1 MNRIIYILGAILF
14 ITSSLF
20 YATVMPN
27 ALAQTPDNTNV
38 SLVSHSAEQASAN
51 SFDNLMLSLKTRRF
65 SCKLNKAPDAQYEA
79 VYATSQNV
87 SELTHIHAPAVFGA
101 GKYVW
106 ASDGFSLYQFE
117 YSGNASHSL
126 KLPSFTSK
134 IIIVGI
140 TEQSVI
146 QKHIIDKK
154 SCVTSAPLTN
164 PSNESTI
171 YCSENYFKAQ
181 YYNNAVYI
189 LSDIPCKNDKSNKNC
204 KDKSV
209 SLERYTLDGT
219 SVWSTTLN
227 KMPSSSIVGQWSNII
242 LILNSNASLIA
253 LDTETG
259 AEIYRKD
266 EFSELELD
274 KEYYQFNHFYVDK
287 EAGLFIVAS
296 RYHNKLTVIDIKTGA
311 IVKIH
316 DFGKAYAHN
325 KFLEEDYHYI
335 ELGDFSFPLN
345 TIMGIDNGV
354 IYIRKDKNILAAL
367 DLKTGNQ
374 LWKYDIYN
382 SPLNTNSTQNR
393 DDIAYHVGDILI
405 TDDLVMIGYHKFA
418 TALNKKTGTP
428 LWNYQFFPFNGYF
441 GYQMWLSC
449 IDDHLLIQ
457 SDNIYLY

>member
-65 SCKLNKAPDAQYEA
+65 SCKLNKAPDAQYES

-164 PSNESTI
+164 PANESTI

-181 YYNNAVYI
+181 Y
-189 LSDIPCKNDKSNKNC
+189 
-204 KDKSV
+204 
-209 SLERYTLDGT
+209 
-219 SVWSTTLN
+219 
-227 KMPSSSIVGQWSNII
+227 
-242 LILNSNASLIA
+242 
-253 LDTETG
+253 
-259 AEIYRKD
+259 
-266 EFSELELD
+266 
-274 KEYYQFNHFYVDK
+274 
-287 EAGLFIVAS
+287 
-296 RYHNKLTVIDIKTGA
+296 
-311 IVKIH
+311 
-316 DFGKAYAHN
+316 
-325 KFLEEDYHYI
+325 
-335 ELGDFSFPLN
+335 
-345 TIMGIDNGV
+345 
-354 IYIRKDKNILAAL
+354 
-367 DLKTGNQ
+367 
-374 LWKYDIYN
+374 
-382 SPLNTNSTQNR
+382 
-393 DDIAYHVGDILI
+393 
-405 TDDLVMIGYHKFA
+405 
-418 TALNKKTGTP
+418 
-428 LWNYQFFPFNGYF
+428 
-441 GYQMWLSC
+441 
-449 IDDHLLIQ
+449 
-457 SDNIYLY
+457 